1 MLVQQPCRAGLY
13 GSEWSQQHF
22 SPAAPAIAEAKRAA
36 CLHLHAWGHGGVPLP
51 VGFDR
56 LTGLV
61 TQHKS
66 CMLCIHHIGV
76 PALDLHSS
84 ACSVL
89 MMAAVADEQGI
100 ILLVG
105 LKPYDLL
112 ANHQRAEQRSWRPVI
127 W

>member
-1 MLVQQPCRAGLY
+1 MDRSGRSSTFHRLRLPLPRRSV
-13 GSEWSQQHF
+13 
-22 SPAAPAIAEAKRAA
+22 
-36 CLHLHAWGHGGVPLP
+36 LHLHAWGHGGVPLP

-56 LTGLV
+56 LTSLV

-112 ANHQRAEQRSWRPVI
+112 ANHQRAEQRSLRPVI

>member
-1 MLVQQPCRAGLY
+1 
-13 GSEWSQQHF
+13 
-22 SPAAPAIAEAKRAA
+22 
-36 CLHLHAWGHGGVPLP
+36 VPLP

-66 CMLCIHHIGV
+66 CMLWYTSHWRASLG
-76 PALDLHSS
+76 PAQQSS